1 LQVRRLIDEL
11 PNISGFNY
19 RIGKHKVGDDAQDR
33 IHECFY
39 GANGKVVFSGESS
52 PHGESVDAL
61 IADLEQML
69 ADAQRSRDDI
79 FDVPPDGQ

>member
-1 LQVRRLIDEL
+1 MDEF

-19 RIGKHKVGDDAQDR
+19 RIGRHKVGDHAYYR

-39 GANGKVVFSGESS
+39 DEHGKVVFSSESS
-52 PHGESVDAL
+52 PHGESADAL

-69 ADAQRSRDDI
+69 ADVKRSRNDI
-79 FDVPPDGQ
+79 FDVPAE

>member
-1 LQVRRLIDEL
+1 VEQI

-19 RIGKHKVGDDAQDR
+19 RIGRHNVVDHAYYR

-39 GANGKVVFSGESS
+39 DENSEVVFSSESS

>member
-1 LQVRRLIDEL
+1 MDEF

-19 RIGKHKVGDDAQDR
+19 RIGRHKAGKDAYYR

-39 GANGKVVFSGESS
+39 DADGNVVFWGESS
-52 PHGESVDAL
+52 PHGESADGL

-69 ADAQRSRDDI
+69 ADAKRSRDDI
-79 FDVPPDGQ
+79 FDVPADRE